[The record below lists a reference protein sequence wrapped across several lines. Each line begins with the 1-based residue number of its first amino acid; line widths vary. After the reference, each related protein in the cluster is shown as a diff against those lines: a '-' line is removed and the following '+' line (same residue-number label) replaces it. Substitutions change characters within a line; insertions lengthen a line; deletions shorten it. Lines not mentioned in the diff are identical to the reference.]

1 MIIGCATG
9 SFYAQVEAKIVG
21 EPSQSPVTAVVVGA
35 GAMLAGYTRLT
46 YSLVIIM
53 LETTTSINLFIPMMV
68 GIMVSRAVSGL
79 FTRSLYERALR
90 TKQMPVLR
98 GSVPKVNQFL
108 KMEHIMARPVITTA
122 SVPKVTDVRGLL
134 ETSHA
139 AWPVFNLA
147 GNLCGIIPRSVL
159 IRLVAQRA
167 WYNHSTERL
176 NAHLEELKNTVNPSP
191 TAASGNNSINDFPEE
206 FNNSDEDK
214 ETEDRPINVI
224 NTGASADQLLP
235 KVDGA
240 FDRFA

>member
-1 MIIGCATG
+1 
-9 SFYAQVEAKIVG
+9 
-21 EPSQSPVTAVVVGA
+21 
-35 GAMLAGYTRLT
+35 MLAGYTRLT

-108 KMEHIMARPVITTA
+108 KIEHIMARPVITTK
-122 SVPKVTDVRGLL
+122 SVANVKDVRGLL

-167 WYNHSTERL
+167 WYTQSTERL
-176 NAHLEELKNTVNPSP
+176 QAHLDELKNTINASP
-191 TAASGNNSINDFPEE
+191 ANKANNSINDFPEE

-235 KVDGA
+235 QMDGS
-240 FDRFA
+240 FDKFAETYIAMDKKFRLNWDA